1 MQELLERLEPLVE
14 ALLTS
19 KEGLQL
25 ALGADEPPLSEE
37 GEDDG
42 DGEEDDEDAFSPPY
56 TPLQLPTR
64 AQ

>member
-1 MQELLERLEPLVE
+1 MRCK
-14 ALLTS
+14 ALQNYFFQFL
-19 KEGLQL
+19 
-25 ALGADEPPLSEE
+25 E